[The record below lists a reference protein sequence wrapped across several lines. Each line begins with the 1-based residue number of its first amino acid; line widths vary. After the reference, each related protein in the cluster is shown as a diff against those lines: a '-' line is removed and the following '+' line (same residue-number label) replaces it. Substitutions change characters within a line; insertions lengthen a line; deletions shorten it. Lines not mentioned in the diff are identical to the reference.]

1 MAELPQKHRVSV
13 SGVLKILGVS
23 RSGYRAWKQRVPS
36 VSEKHR
42 DHIKDAIKQ
51 IYDGSHQNYGAP
63 KITEMLHRQ
72 GESIAEKTVGN
83 YMRQMGIKA
92 QWVKPY
98 TVTTIDSDFS
108 SELQN
113 ILDEQ
118 FNPSRPDA
126 VWVSDITYIW
136 TYNGFVYLT
145 SIMDLYSRKIIAWVL
160 SQSLEAI
167 HVVECVNKAKQM
179 RNVTSPLV
187 FHSDRGIQFV
197 SQAFQK
203 VTEGM
208 INSYSKKA
216 YPWDNAC
223 IESFHSRSPKYVIAV
238 AAHIGNN
245 VEITTDGFNAV
256 EPKNYLQVQGYNI
269 ETKQEKFELTITA
282 DSVDSTDERFTM
294 DNLKTTPTI
303 WSNDEGGQMV
313 ALLKLGENEHNICI
327 I

>member
-98 TVTTIDSDFS
+98 TVTTIDSDFN

-223 IESFHSRSPKYVIAV
+223 IESFHSLLKREWLLLFVIGAAGVGGYLYVKMKGVKPASKKNQPDPDADYHDEDEDV
-238 AAHIGNN
+238 LQLP
-245 VEITTDGFNAV
+245 EDDG
-256 EPKNYLQVQGYNI
+256 
-269 ETKQEKFELTITA
+269 
-282 DSVDSTDERFTM
+282 
-294 DNLKTTPTI
+294 
-303 WSNDEGGQMV
+303 DEGEEV
-313 ALLKLGENEHNICI
+313 DVNEDYEAESDDEPV
-327 I
+327 